1 MLCFKALQVLTHLLP
16 PTASGRGAGWSR
28 CSVKSAISYLMDFA
42 SMFVSYDFL
51 VASLFTEP
59 PDVVLW
65 SPPML
70 VY

>member
-1 MLCFKALQVLTHLLP
+1 MESLQCEISHFLPHGLC
-16 PTASGRGAGWSR
+16 
-28 CSVKSAISYLMDFA
+28 A

-65 SPPML
+65 SPPHAGLLM
-70 VY
+70 